1 MHENFYHN
9 VKVYYE
15 DTDAGGVVFY
25 ANYLK
30 FIERGRTEYLR
41 DLGFDQSVLA
51 NQKNVVFVVKSL
63 SADYLSPAYL
73 DDMVEV
79 QTNIKSI
86 KNASLVFA
94 QKILSLEKNTV
105 LFKAEVKVVSVST
118 NNLKPCAIPQE
129 NMEKLNGRK

>member
-1 MHENFYHN
+1 MSKHRFR
-9 VKVYYE
+9 VYYE

-41 DLGFDQSVLA
+41 DLGFDQGSLA
-51 NQKNVVFVVKSL
+51 KEKNLVFVVKSL

-73 DDMVEV
+73 DDMIEV
-79 QTNIKSI
+79 QTIIKSN
-86 KNASLVFA
+86 KNASLVFT

-105 LFKAEVKVVSVST
+105 LFNAEVKVVSVLK
-118 NNLKPCAIPQE
+118 NNLKPCAVPQE
-129 NMEKLNGRK
+129 IMEKLNGRK

>member
-1 MHENFYHN
+1 MNQQRFR
-9 VKVYYE
+9 VYYE

-79 QTNIKSI
+79 QTNINSI

-105 LFKAEVKVVSVST
+105 LFKAEVKVVAVST

-129 NMEKLNGRK
+129 IMEKLNGRK

>member
-1 MHENFYHN
+1 MIQHNFR
-9 VKVYYE
+9 VYYE

-41 DLGFDQSVLA
+41 DLGFDQG
-51 NQKNVVFVVKSL
+51 KITKEEGIVFVVKSL

-73 DDMVEV
+73 DDVIQV
-79 QTNIKSI
+79 QTNIKLT
-86 KNASLVFA
+86 KNASLVFT
-94 QKILSLEKNTV
+94 QKILNLEKNTV
-105 LFKAEVKVVSVST
+105 LFNAEVQVVSVLK

-129 NMEKLNGRK
+129 IMEKLNGRK

>member
-1 MHENFYHN
+1 MSQHNFR
-9 VKVYYE
+9 VYYE

-41 DLGFDQSVLA
+41 DLGFDQG
-51 NQKNVVFVVKSL
+51 KITKEKDIVFVVKSL

-73 DDMVEV
+73 DDMIQV
-79 QTNIKSI
+79 QTNIKLS
-86 KNASLVFA
+86 KKASLVFT
-94 QKILSLEKNTV
+94 QKILNLEKNTV
-105 LFKAEVKVVSVST
+105 LFNAEVKVVSVLK

-129 NMEKLNGRK
+129 IMEKLNGRK

>member
-1 MHENFYHN
+1 MSKHIFR
-9 VKVYYE
+9 VYYE

-41 DLGFDQSVLA
+41 DLGFDQGSLA
-51 NQKNVVFVVKSL
+51 KEKNIVFVVKSL

-73 DDMVEV
+73 DDMIEV
-79 QTNIKSI
+79 QTIIKSN
-86 KNASLVFA
+86 KNASLVFT

-105 LFKAEVKVVSVST
+105 LFNAEVKVVSVLK
-118 NNLKPCAIPQE
+118 NNLKPCAVPQE
-129 NMEKLNGRK
+129 IMEKLNGRK

>member
-1 MHENFYHN
+1 MNQQRFR
-9 VKVYYE
+9 VYYE

-118 NNLKPCAIPQE
+118 NNLQPCAIPQE
-129 NMEKLNGRK
+129 IMEKLNGRK

>member
-1 MHENFYHN
+1 MSQHNFR
-9 VKVYYE
+9 VYYE

-41 DLGFDQSVLA
+41 DLGFDQGSLA
-51 NQKNVVFVVKSL
+51 KEKNIVFVVKSL

-73 DDMVEV
+73 DDMIEV
-79 QTNIKSI
+79 QTIIKSN
-86 KNASLVFA
+86 KNASLVFT

-105 LFKAEVKVVSVST
+105 LFNAEVKVVSVLK
-118 NNLKPCAIPQE
+118 NNLKPCAVPQE
-129 NMEKLNGRK
+129 IMEKLNGRK

>member
-1 MHENFYHN
+1 MSKHRFR
-9 VKVYYE
+9 VYYE

-41 DLGFDQSVLA
+41 DLGFDQGSLDKE
-51 NQKNVVFVVKSL
+51 KNIVFVVKSL

-73 DDMVEV
+73 DDMIEV
-79 QTNIKSI
+79 QTIIKSN
-86 KNASLVFA
+86 KNASLVFT

-105 LFKAEVKVVSVST
+105 LFNAEVKVVSVLK
-118 NNLKPCAIPQE
+118 NNLKPCAVPQE
-129 NMEKLNGRK
+129 IMEKLNGRK

>member
-1 MHENFYHN
+1 MNQQRFR
-9 VKVYYE
+9 VYYE

-41 DLGFDQSVLA
+41 DLGFDQSVLS

-73 DDMVEV
+73 DDVVEV
-79 QTNIKSI
+79 QTNINSI

-118 NNLKPCAIPQE
+118 KNLKPCAIPQE
-129 NMEKLNGRK
+129 IMEKLNGRK

>member
-1 MHENFYHN
+1 MSKHRFR
-9 VKVYYE
+9 VYYE

-41 DLGFDQSVLA
+41 DLGFDQGSLA
-51 NQKNVVFVVKSL
+51 KEKNIVFVVKSL

-73 DDMVEV
+73 DDMIEV
-79 QTNIKSI
+79 QTSIKSN
-86 KNASLVFA
+86 KKASLVFT

-105 LFKAEVKVVSVST
+105 LFNAEVKVVSVLK
-118 NNLKPCAIPQE
+118 NNLKPCAVPQE
-129 NMEKLNGRK
+129 IMEKLNGRK

>member
-1 MHENFYHN
+1 MNQQRFR
-9 VKVYYE
+9 VYYE

-118 NNLKPCAIPQE
+118 NYFKPCAIPQE
-129 NMEKLNGRK
+129 IMEKLNGRK

>member
-1 MHENFYHN
+1 MSKHRFR
-9 VKVYYE
+9 VYYE

-41 DLGFDQSVLA
+41 DLGFDQGSLA
-51 NQKNVVFVVKSL
+51 LEKNIVFVVKSL

-73 DDMVEV
+73 DDIIEV
-79 QTNIKSI
+79 QTTIKSI
-86 KNASLVFA
+86 KNASLVFT

-105 LFKAEVKVVSVST
+105 LFNAEVKVVSVLK
-118 NNLKPCAIPQE
+118 NNLKPCAVPQE
-129 NMEKLNGRK
+129 IMEKLNGRK

>member
-1 MHENFYHN
+1 MNQHRFR
-9 VKVYYE
+9 VYYE

-129 NMEKLNGRK
+129 IMEKLNGRK